1 MRVRTS
7 NLRELLVPAAAT
19 ATATAMKLGIGDP
32 LGRDA
37 PYLLLGAA
45 IAISGW
51 LAGPRAALL
60 ATALGAGVVGHF
72 LAPVELATESSG
84 AFSIQLGVFALE
96 GLVIVAAVAAMSR
109 ARERAREAANRVARL
124 QKLTAAVAATRTLD
138 EIASVLV
145 QQGVETL
152 GATSGAMVV
161 ERGDGKLEI
170 VASTGTPRDV
180 VEKLGLLDRDAPF
193 PSVEAFRTCSSQWIE
208 NGAEYARTHP
218 RLLEVI
224 DWRDLGAVVAL
235 PLEADGNAIG
245 GIAFRFARPQKFPE
259 HLRSLMTTFAAQASQ
274 TIVRSKLFAAE
285 AAARRR
291 LEVLSGLADAL
302 ANAESRQEVV
312 DVVVG
317 SGVLAMGADTCVI
330 YDYEDREAAL
340 VLIGQVGTAPEV
352 LEQIS
357 HVPFY
362 SDMAFAK
369 ILRQRTQIW
378 IENREQYAEV
388 FPHLVDLK
396 TTAPRARALWCLPLI
411 AENRVIGLLAMGHY
425 APRQFTA
432 EDRAYVETF
441 AKQCA
446 QALRRAQRVE
456 REREARLGLLTILR
470 SIGDAV
476 VTTDIQGRVSLMNPV
491 AENLTGWAEGRSMGL
506 PLEEIFNVV
515 DRRTR
520 AIVQSPVERVLT
532 KGTVVSLADDTVL
545 INAET
550 GQETPVDHSAAPLR
564 DENGAI
570 EGVVLVFRDA
580 SMKKEEE
587 RRRVFLG
594 EVSSTLTA
602 SLDTRTILER
612 VTKVLVPELADWAI
626 VDVLNAANDRLEL
639 VASRAATPEK
649 ERALAE
655 IRRRYMHG
663 LEDTTGPANV
673 VRTGELEFYPYIPD
687 AAIDEYA
694 ENDDHARLLKI
705 LGVHSIIN
713 VPLKTHGTTFGAL
726 SLGHDGS
733 GRRFSQQE
741 ADFVAEIANRIAIA
755 VDNARLFAAEQQA
768 RESADLANRSKDEFL
783 ATVSHELRTPLSAIL
798 GWSRLLTSR
807 DVADDKRTRAIETI
821 ERNAVAMAQLI
832 EDLLDISRII
842 SGKMRLEAKP
852 LDLRKAI
859 EAAIDSVRPTADARK
874 VEIVSTLGDKETRVH
889 GDPARLQQIV
899 WNLLNN
905 AVKFTPPSGRVS
917 IALKNEGG
925 TAVIEVRDT
934 GRGIAPSFLP
944 QVFDPF
950 RQADGTI
957 TRKHGG
963 LGLGL
968 AIVRRLVDM
977 HGGVVEAHSEGLGR
991 GATFTVRLPRT
1002 TSSLSERVSGRS
1014 RAPRPAT
1021 DRPPALDGLRVLVV
1035 DDDEDMRMLL
1045 STVLEQCGAKVT
1057 RAGSATE
1064 AMTAIQHSAPDV
1076 LISDVGMPGEDGY
1089 ELITK
1094 VRKLPPGRGGDVPAA
1109 ALTAYARVEDRKR
1122 ALDAG
1127 FMTHVPKP
1135 VEPDELVS
1143 VVAELAQHAAQ
1154 R

>member
-1 MRVRTS
+1 MRTS
-7 NLRELLVPAAAT
+7 NLRELLVPAVTT
-19 ATATAMKLGIGDP
+19 ATAAAMKLGIGDP
-32 LGRDA
+32 LGREA

-45 IAISGW
+45 VAISGW
-51 LAGPRAALL
+51 LAGPRAALF

-72 LAPVELATESSG
+72 LRPVELAAQSN
-84 AFSIQLGVFALE
+84 ASIQLAVFAIE
-96 GLVIVAAVAAMSR
+96 GLAIVAVVAAMTR
-109 ARERAREAANRVARL
+109 AREHARESANRLARL

-138 EIASVLV
+138 EVASVLV
-145 QQGVETL
+145 QEGVEAL
-152 GATSGAMVV
+152 GANAGTIVV
-161 ERGDGKLEI
+161 ERADGKLEV
-170 VASTGTPRDV
+170 VASAGPEAHV
-180 VEKLGLLDRDAPF
+180 IEELGALDKDAPF
-193 PSVEAFRTCSSQWIE
+193 PSVEAFRTRSSQWIE
-208 NGAEYARTHP
+208 NADEYARTHE
-218 RLLEVI
+218 RLMQAVGKRE
-224 DWRDLGAVVAL
+224 LGAVVAL
-235 PLEADGNAIG
+235 PLEADGNALG
-245 GIAFRFARPQKFPE
+245 GLSFRFDRPRKFPE
-259 HLRSLMTTFAAQASQ
+259 HQRSLMTTFAAQASQ

-312 DVVVG
+312 DVVIH
-317 SGVLAMGADTCVI
+317 SGVRAMGAQTCVL
-330 YDYEDREAAL
+330 YDYDDREAAL
-340 VLIGQVGTAPEV
+340 VLIGQMGTAPEV
-352 LEQIS
+352 LEQVGY
-357 HVPFY
+357 VPFY

-369 ILRQRTQIW
+369 IVRQRSRIW
-378 IENREQYAEV
+378 IENREEYAKV
-388 FPHLVDLK
+388 FPHLLDLK
-396 TTAPRARALWCLPLI
+396 TTAPRALALWCLPLV

-425 APRQFTA
+425 TPRTFSA

-446 QALRRAQRVE
+446 QALRRAQRLE
-456 REREARLGLLTILR
+456 REREARIGLLTILR

-476 VTTDIQGRVSLMNPV
+476 VTTDIQGRVTLMNPV
-491 AENLTGWAEGRSMGL
+491 AERLTGWDEGRSMGL

-520 AIVQSPVERVLT
+520 AIVESPVERVLT
-532 KGTVVSLADDTVL
+532 KGSVVAQADDTVL

-550 GQETPVDHSAAPLR
+550 GHETPVDHTAAPLR
-564 DENGAI
+564 DENGSI

-580 SMKKEEE
+580 SLKKEEE
-587 RRRVFLG
+587 RRRMFLG

-602 SLDTRTILER
+602 SLDTRTILDR
-612 VTKVLVPELADWAI
+612 VTRVLVPELADWAI
-626 VDVLNAANDRLEL
+626 VDVLNAANDRLEV
-639 VASRAATPEK
+639 VASRAATDEK
-649 ERALAE
+649 ARALSE
-655 IRRRYMHG
+655 IRRRFMHG

-673 VRTGELEFYPYIPD
+673 VKTGKLEFYPDISD
-687 AAIDEYA
+687 EAIDGFA
-694 ENDDHARLLKI
+694 KNNDHARLLKI
-705 LGVHSIIN
+705 LGVHSVIN

-733 GRRFSQQE
+733 GRRFSQEE
-741 ADFVAEIANRIAIA
+741 ADFVAEVANRIAIA

-798 GWSRLLTSR
+798 GWSRLLTSH
-807 DVADDKRTRAIETI
+807 DVAHDKQARAIETI

-842 SGKMRLEAKP
+842 SGKMRLDAKP
-852 LDLRKAI
+852 IDLRKAI
-859 EAAIDSVRPTADARK
+859 EAAIESVRPTADGRK
-874 VEIVSTLGDKETRVH
+874 VEIDATLGDSEIRVQ
-889 GDPARLQQIV
+889 GDAARLQQVV
-899 WNLLNN
+899 WNLLSN

-917 IALKNEGG
+917 IALHKEAG
-925 TAVIEVRDT
+925 TAVIDVKDT

-977 HGGVVEAHSEGLGR
+977 HGGVVEANSEGLGR

-1002 TSSLSERVSGRS
+1002 ASSIGDRVSNRS
-1014 RAPRPAT
+1014 RMPPSASE
-1021 DRPPALDGLRVLVV
+1021 RPPALDGLRVLVV

-1045 STVLEQCGAKVT
+1045 STVLEECGAKVT
-1057 RAGSATE
+1057 RAGSANE
-1064 AMTAIQHSAPDV
+1064 AMAAIQRSTPDV

-1143 VVAELAQHAAQ
+1143 VVAELAQHGAV